1 MKTQNIKFPL
11 TFFAIILMNIIVVN
25 GQELPVDK
33 ETGKVIFTEIVEL
46 SDNSVPKDILYNR
59 AKEWFV
65 KAFKSSNDVI
75 QLDDKE
81 SGKIIGKGNFSIS
94 KSMWLTDSQ
103 VDFTITIMVKDGRYK
118 YIVSDFFHV
127 STYNEKM
134 YSGGS
139 LDDEKPDCGT
149 FNMAKKG
156 WKQVKEQTKS
166 TVDNLIADLKTF
178 MENGSVGNDD
188 NW

>member
-1 MKTQNIKFPL
+1 MRSFV
-11 TFFAIILMNIIVVN
+11 LMNIIVVN

-65 KAFKSSNDVI
+65 KAFKSSNEVI

-81 SGKIIGKGNFSIS
+81 SGKIIGKGNFSINRT
-94 KSMWLTDSQ
+94 MYLTDSR
-103 VDFTITIMVKDGRYK
+103 VDFTMTIMVKDGRYK
-118 YIVSDFFHV
+118 YIVSDFNHV
-127 STYNEKM
+127 SFKAG

-139 LDDEKPDCGT
+139 LDNEKPDCGN

-156 WKQVKEQTKS
+156 WNQVKEQTKS

-178 MENGSVGNDD
+178 METESVESDD
-188 NW
+188 SW

>member
-1 MKTQNIKFPL
+1 MKMRSIKFLL
-11 TFFAIILMNIIVVN
+11 TFFAIIFMNIIVVK

-33 ETGKVIFTEIVEL
+33 ETGKVIFSDVVEL
-46 SDNSVPKDILYNR
+46 TDKTVTKDILYNK

-81 SGKIIGKGNFSIS
+81 SGKIIGKGNFSIATT
-94 KSMWLTDSQ
+94 MYLTDSR
-103 VDFTITIMVKDGRYK
+103 VDFTMTIMVKDGRYK
-118 YIVSDFFHV
+118 YIVSDFNHV
-127 STYNEKM
+127 SFKDG

-139 LDDEKPDCGT
+139 LDNEKPDCGN

-178 MENGSVGNDD
+178 MEAESVDSDD